1 MTARGAGDAAV
12 VLPVGTVT
20 LLLSDT
26 EGSARLW
33 EADRDAMTAAVGR
46 LDALITEAV
55 GRHGGVRPVEQ
66 GEGDSFVAAF
76 SRASD
81 ALACALA
88 LQLAITGE
96 PWPGGIEL
104 RLRMA
109 LHTGEVQL
117 RDEGNYIGAAI
128 NRCGRLRA
136 IGHGGQTLLSRATH
150 DLVVDRL
157 PEEVSLSHLG
167 TYRLRDLAR
176 PEDVY
181 QLGHPRLPAS
191 EFPPLRSLDAL
202 PNNLPV
208 RLTSFIGREAEIAGL
223 KELLAENRMVTL
235 TGAGGVGKTR
245 LSLQVAA
252 DLLDGYPDGV
262 WWVDLAR
269 ITDAGLV
276 PNAVAAALAVKE
288 IPRQPL
294 VDTLKNHLRAKR
306 SLILLDN

>member
-1 MTARGAGDAAV
+1 MDTEQQAELQSSRSARILNRPLLWEEPALTARGGRDTAV

-33 EADRDAMTAAVGR
+33 EADRDAMTAAVAR

-55 GRHGGVRPVEQ
+55 GRHGGVRPIEQ

-88 LQLAITGE
+88 LQLAIVAE

-157 PEEVSLSHLG
+157 PEEVSLLALG
-167 TYRLRDLAR
+167 TSRLRDLAR

-181 QLGHPRLPAS
+181 QLCHPRLPA

-208 RLTSFIGREAEIAGL
+208 RLTSFIGREAEIAAL
-223 KELLAENRMVTL
+223 RSSWPR
-235 TGAGGVGKTR
+235 TGW
-245 LSLQVAA
+245 S
-252 DLLDGYPDGV
+252 P
-262 WWVDLAR
+262 
-269 ITDAGLV
+269 
-276 PNAVAAALAVKE
+276 
-288 IPRQPL
+288 
-294 VDTLKNHLRAKR
+294 
-306 SLILLDN
+306 